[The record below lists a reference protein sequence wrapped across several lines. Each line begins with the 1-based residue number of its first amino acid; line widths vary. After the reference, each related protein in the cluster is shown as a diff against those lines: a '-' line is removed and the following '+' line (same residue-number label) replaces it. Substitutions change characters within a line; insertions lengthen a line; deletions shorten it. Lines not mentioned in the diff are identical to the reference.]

1 MELCRARGRPSP
13 GTRLGTRVLF
23 GPVLTASTSPRAPA
37 PRSIPLPEPKGHGT
51 RTPDH
56 RADQMCGVDAPPWP
70 RSAETQTPTLGSA
83 ARRIPIRVRQW
94 RPRCG
99 PGLTPYRQLRA
110 RLVALHQ
117 LRSAITSR
125 PTNLGVD
132 SCSVHWASA
141 QANQPPASR
150 TSRRAFAP
158 DSLARVQEPGRP
170 AVTTAAIQPPPAGTG
185 SRPEGWTVRDWNCR
199 GLPPAC
205 PGGVRRSVRAKS
217 RMPVTR

>member
-1 MELCRARGRPSP
+1 MPPDHAQPVTRVRGRTTGSMPIPIGYPSALSRGVQP
-13 GTRLGTRVLF
+13 ANGGTAVGSDREMSSHLR
-23 GPVLTASTSPRAPA
+23 R
-37 PRSIPLPEPKGHGT
+37 
-51 RTPDH
+51 RTPRCAEEPEIGQSPLK
-56 RADQMCGVDAPPWP
+56 RADSPDLHGLSLDRQQAHSRAD
-70 RSAETQTPTLGSA
+70 
-83 ARRIPIRVRQW
+83 RR
-94 RPRCG
+94 
-99 PGLTPYRQLRA
+99 LRA

-199 GLPPAC
+199 GLPAAR
-205 PGGVRRSVRAKS
+205 PGGVRRSVRAS
-217 RMPVTR
+217 PGCL